1 MCTATLTSKLEREY
15 VVLPSRAFTYVVRVD
30 GGLTLFLRTMRA
42 SLGGSLLTAVRLSMT
57 TARRRVL
64 SLAMLSLPAETMSIH
79 GDDVISASLDT

>member
-57 TARRRVL
+57 TARTLLLSRRRTK
-64 SLAMLSLPAETMSIH
+64 SLPFQTEA
-79 GDDVISASLDT
+79 LDIARH